1 MVENGGKGKS
11 RGRGRGGRQRGKP
24 QSETSASEE
33 LASLRERLQ
42 KAEDAESRIR
52 EEELKLREEV
62 ASAAAARDLAR
73 RREVA
78 ARDDAEEARRKAV
91 LQRDC
96 MKDELSGLMNQ
107 LANCERLAKE
117 QQHIQNSWQAE
128 LDALVLSQ
136 GEAMERRDHLAADNA
151 RLEAET
157 RRHVARTAEIEAQA
171 SRLEEKI
178 VKDRCRIDLLKKEV
192 AARCA

>member
-42 KAEDAESRIR
+42 KA
-52 EEELKLREEV
+52 EEV